1 MAMRHEKLENSLKG
15 KISDVKFGDFT
26 LKNMISKD
34 LVLFKLDSTL
44 LSGTGDHT
52 VLLEEEL
59 VIERGTDIVIQV
71 SSGFLTADV

>member
-1 MAMRHEKLENSLKG
+1 MAMRHEKLENSLKE
-15 KISDVKFGDFT
+15 KIPDVKFGDFT

>member
-15 KISDVKFGDFT
+15 KIPDVKFGDFT

>member
-1 MAMRHEKLENSLKG
+1 MRHEKLENSLKE
-15 KISDVKFGDFT
+15 KIPVVKFGDFT

-52 VLLEEEL
+52 VLLEEEF

>member
-1 MAMRHEKLENSLKG
+1 MRHEKLENSLKE
-15 KISDVKFGDFT
+15 KIPVVKFGDFT

>member
-1 MAMRHEKLENSLKG
+1 MRHEKLENSLKE
-15 KISDVKFGDFT
+15 KIPDVKFGDFT

-71 SSGFLTADV
+71 SSGLLTADV

>member
-1 MAMRHEKLENSLKG
+1 LKEK
-15 KISDVKFGDFT
+15 IPIVKFGDFT

>member
-1 MAMRHEKLENSLKG
+1 MRHEKLENSLKE
-15 KISDVKFGDFT
+15 KIPVVKFGDFT

-34 LVLFKLDSTL
+34 FVLFKLDSTL

>member
-1 MAMRHEKLENSLKG
+1 MAMRHEKLENSLKE
-15 KISDVKFGDFT
+15 KIPDVKFGDFT

-59 VIERGTDIVIQV
+59 VIERGTDIVIQI

>member
-1 MAMRHEKLENSLKG
+1 MRHEKLENSLKE
-15 KISDVKFGDFT
+15 KIPVVNFGDFT

>member
-1 MAMRHEKLENSLKG
+1 MRHEKLENSLKE
-15 KISDVKFGDFT
+15 KIPVVKFGDFT

-59 VIERGTDIVIQV
+59 MIERGTDIVIQV

>member
-1 MAMRHEKLENSLKG
+1 MRHEKLENSLKE
-15 KISDVKFGDFT
+15 KIPDVKFGDFT

>member
-1 MAMRHEKLENSLKG
+1 MRHEKLENSLKE
-15 KISDVKFGDFT
+15 KIPVVKFGDFT

-44 LSGTGDHT
+44 LSGTGDHSL
-52 VLLEEEL
+52 LLEEEL

-71 SSGFLTADV
+71 SSGFLTADI

>member
-1 MAMRHEKLENSLKG
+1 MAMRHEKLENSLIG
-15 KISDVKFGDFT
+15 KIPDVKFGDFT